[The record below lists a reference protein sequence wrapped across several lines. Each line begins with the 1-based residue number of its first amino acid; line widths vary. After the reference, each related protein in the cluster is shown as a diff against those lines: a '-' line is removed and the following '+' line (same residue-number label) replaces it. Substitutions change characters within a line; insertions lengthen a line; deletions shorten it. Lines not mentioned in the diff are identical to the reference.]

1 MGRQI
6 VIALGGN
13 ALGATPEEQQKAVY
27 AAGSHIVDL
36 VRDGAS
42 IVIVHGNGPQ
52 VGAINLAFELG
63 RKVDAKLPA
72 MPFAECSAM
81 SQGYIGFHLQN
92 ALQNIFVQN
101 GMENHVSTAITQTIV
116 DRHDPAFKHPT
127 KPVGPFYTKEEAD
140 AIAAERGYAFVEDS
154 GRGYRRVVPSP
165 EPVDI
170 KEKGTIRCLI
180 ENGDVVIAC
189 GGGGIPVIR
198 ENGIMHGVD
207 AVIDK
212 DKGAATLAEVID
224 ADDFI
229 VLTAVPAIAVNFG
242 KPGQKWLGEIT
253 VGEAERYIA
262 EGHFAP
268 GSMLP
273 KVEAAIRFVR
283 AKKGHRAII
292 TSLENAYD
300 AVTHG
305 KGTIIVGD

>member
-13 ALGATPEEQQKAVY
+13 ALGSTPEEQINAVR
-27 AAGSHIVDL
+27 AASKHIVDL
-36 VRDGAS
+36 VKDGNQ

-63 RKVDAKLPA
+63 RKVDAKLPV

-81 SQGYIGFHLQN
+81 SQGYIGYHLQN
-92 ALQNIFVQN
+92 ALQNLFVEH
-101 GMENHVSTAITQTIV
+101 GMPNHVSTAITQTVV
-116 DRHDPAFKHPT
+116 DLKDPAFQHPT
-127 KPVGPFYTKEEAD
+127 KPVGPFYTKEEAE
-140 AIAAERGYAFVEDS
+140 AIEKERGYKFVEDS
-154 GRGYRRVVPSP
+154 GRGYRRVMPSP

-189 GGGGIPVIR
+189 GGGGIPVYKKD
-198 ENGIMHGVD
+198 GLMYGVD

-224 ADDFI
+224 ADAFV
-229 VLTAVPAIAVNFG
+229 VLTAVPSVAINFG
-242 KPGQKWLGEIT
+242 KPDQKWLGRIT
-253 VGEAERYIA
+253 VAEAEEYIRQ
-262 EGHFAP
+262 GQFAP

-273 KVEAAIRFVR
+273 KVEAGIRFVK
-283 AKKGHRAII
+283 AKKGHEAII

-300 AVTHG
+300 AVTNG
-305 KGTIIVGD
+305 TGTIITA